1 MNLEPSFDP
10 RALGTDSLLQL
21 AGRVARIGG
30 WSVDLRTRQVQWSDE
45 VGRIH
50 ETPPGW
56 QPSVDE
62 GIAFYA
68 PEHRALIAEAFGR
81 CAELGEP
88 YDLELQILT
97 AHGRRV
103 WVHTAG
109 QAERDASG
117 RIVRVYGAF
126 HDIDARKRAEL
137 ALARMNRL
145 YALQG
150 GIAEAIVA
158 EPDDAQAL
166 LQRVCQIAVERGGF
180 ALAWLARRTDTGRSC
195 PVCAA
200 GDDAGWFE
208 LLRERAADPAFDHW
222 PLADAIGAGRFVA
235 IEDTQTD
242 PRLGAWTEPLLA
254 RGWRTAA
261 AVPLSAGGEHR
272 LGLVLLGADP
282 QSFGDD
288 ETRLLAAIGQT
299 LAHALIALAQRAER
313 DAAMSALRRR
323 EAELRSAQRI
333 AGVGGWNFDP
343 LKRRLRMSPAAL
355 TALGLAADPFEGS
368 PHEFLAWIHPDD
380 RERVRRAMQAAGARG
395 SMYDVEHRILREDG
409 GTSWLHSRAEPTPQ
423 PDGSTLW
430 VGSVLD
436 VTAHKQAELRL
447 REQVGR
453 LALLDRIT
461 RAIGERLELDGVL
474 RIVTTQVEA
483 HLPAELCAVLVRDA
497 VQPARLRL
505 GAAGGSAAAVAR
517 AALAALTAAPD
528 GAPAPAL
535 ADAPLA
541 VPVLVDAGDPLLQ
554 QLAVTGLGSAVLL
567 PLDRPGAP
575 LGLMLVARSAPR
587 GFGAR
592 DVEFLQQLT
601 EHVAIAARQAGLH
614 SDLRRAYETLER
626 TQAARLQ
633 QERLAALG
641 SMAGG
646 AAHDINNALS
656 PAALYVESLLARE
669 TGISARGREQLGA
682 IQRAIDDVADTVER
696 MRDFSRRGQ
705 ADVQPCVDLGAVART
720 VAGHAGERWGDARRP
735 HGTAIEVRIVAT
747 DAPLP
752 VRGVEAELVE
762 ALAELVANAVDAMP
776 GGGTLTLQAMPG
788 DDGGAVL
795 AVIDEGAGM
804 DEPTRRRCVE
814 PFFTTKGERGSGM
827 GLARVWGAAE
837 RHGARLRID
846 SAPGRGTTVTLNFP
860 REEHEAPTAPPPAP
874 PRGAPASLASRGL
887 PSPPAEHAG
896 PAASPPAPPN
906 PRCGKAGSCSAG
918 TALVADAAAPP
929 RVLVV
934 DDDELLRGTL
944 AQILQSEPLR
954 LVLAA
959 GGLEAIDAATAA
971 AAAGDPFDVVLT
983 DLGMPGIDGQQVA
996 AAVKRLQPPPR
1007 VVMLTG
1013 WGRGMVADD
1022 TLPPHVDQLL
1032 PKPPRLAD
1040 LRAVLRD
1047 AGRPDAGRRPGSE

>member
-1 MNLEPSFDP
+1 MTSPPEPGSD
-10 RALGTDSLLQL
+10 TLLQL
-21 AGRVARIGG
+21 AGRVAHLGG
-30 WSVDLRTRQVQWSDE
+30 WSVDLRARQVRWSDE

-68 PEHRALIAEAFGR
+68 PEHRALIDESFSR

-97 AHGRRV
+97 ARGRRV
-103 WVHTAG
+103 WVRTAG
-109 QAERDASG
+109 QAERDAGG

-158 EPDDAQAL
+158 EPGDAQAL
-166 LQRVCQIAVERGGF
+166 LQRVCQIAVERGNF
-180 ALAWLARRTDTGRSC
+180 AFAAVSRRSHEGRPIPLFS
-195 PVCAA
+195 A
-200 GDDAGWFE
+200 GDDSGYLDLVRA
-208 LLRERAADPAFDHW
+208 RAADPSFHDW
-222 PLADAIGAGRFVA
+222 PLQAAIAEGEMMI
-235 IEDTQTD
+235 IEDVRTD
-242 PRLGAWTEPLLA
+242 ARMVAWAQPMLA

-261 AVPLSAGGEHR
+261 FLPLTVGEER
-272 LGLVLLGADP
+272 ALGLVLLGADP

-299 LAHALIALAQRAER
+299 LSHALQALRQRAEQR
-313 DAAMSALRRR
+313 AAEDMLRHS
-323 EAELRSAQRI
+323 EAELRSAQRV
-333 AGVGGWNFDP
+333 AGLGGWSLDP
-343 LKRRLRMSPAAL
+343 QQSRLRLSAAAMAAL
-355 TALGLAADPFEGS
+355 GMAAEPFQG
-368 PHEFLAWIHPDD
+368 PPQDFLSWVHPQDHD
-380 RERVRRAMQAAGARG
+380 RIRQAMKAAAGGRTPTFDAEFR
-395 SMYDVEHRILREDG
+395 VLREDG
-409 GTSWLHSRAEPTPQ
+409 GMSWVHGRGEPTPH
-423 PDGSTLW
+423 PGGGTLW

-436 VTAHKQAELRL
+436 VSAHKQAELKL
-447 REQVGR
+447 REQVAR
-453 LALLDRIT
+453 LGLLDRIT
-461 RAIGERLELDGVL
+461 RAIGERLELDSVL
-474 RIVTTQVEA
+474 RIVATQVEA

-497 VQPARLRL
+497 AQPARLRL
-505 GAAGGSAAAVAR
+505 GAAGGSAVAAAR
-517 AALAALTAAPD
+517 AALAALTAAPG

-541 VPVLVDAGDPLLQ
+541 VPELADTREPLLQ
-554 QLAVTGLGSAVLL
+554 HLAGFGLGSAVVL

-575 LGLMLVARSAPR
+575 LGMMLVARAALR
-587 GFGAR
+587 GFSAR
-592 DVEFLQQLT
+592 DVEFLQQLVG
-601 EHVAIAARQAGLH
+601 HVAIAAHQAALH
-614 SDLRRAYETLER
+614 GDLRRAYEELER

-641 SMAGG
+641 AMAGG

-669 TGISARGREQLGA
+669 PGLSARASQQLGA
-682 IQRAIDDVADTVER
+682 VQRAIDDVAQTVER

-705 ADVQPCVDLGAVART
+705 ADARPGVDLAAVLRAVA
-720 VAGHAGERWGDARRP
+720 AHASERWGEARRP
-735 HGTAIEVRIVAT
+735 RGTEIAIRI
-747 DAPLP
+747 DAGDTPLP
-752 VRGVEAELVE
+752 VQGVEAELTE

-776 GGGTLTLQAMPG
+776 GGGTLTLRAGPG
-788 DDGGAVL
+788 DRGGALL
-795 AVIDEGAGM
+795 AVADDGVGM
-804 DEPTRRRCVE
+804 DEPTRRRSVE

-827 GLARVWGAAE
+827 GLARVWGMAE

-846 SAPGRGTTVTLNFP
+846 SAPGRGTTVTLQFP
-860 REEHEAPTAPPPAP
+860 PPELAPPPAPPPAP
-874 PRGAPASLASRGL
+874 PRELPAAPASHAGL
-887 PSPPAEHAG
+887 PTPS
-896 PAASPPAPPN
+896 PAPP
-906 PRCGKAGSCSAG
+906 PPGHCETGSTAASAGIAAGS
-918 TALVADAAAPP
+918 AAAPH
-929 RVLVV
+929 VLIV
-934 DDDELLRGTL
+934 DDDDLLRGTL
-944 AQILQSEPLR
+944 AQILRAEPLR
-954 LVLAA
+954 VVLAA
-959 GGLEAIDAATAA
+959 GGREAIDAATAA

-983 DLGMPGIDGQQVA
+983 DLGMPGVDGQQVA

-1013 WGRGMVADD
+1013 WGRGMAADD

-1047 AGRPDAGRRPGSE
+1047 VGQPDDAGRRPGSE

>member
-1 MNLEPSFDP
+1 MNAHAEHDAAAP
-10 RALGTDSLLQL
+10 RSDALLQL
-21 AGRVARIGG
+21 AGQVAHLGG

-68 PEHRALIAEAFGR
+68 PEHRALIDEAFSR

-97 AHGRRV
+97 ARGRRV
-103 WVHTAG
+103 WVRTAG

-117 RIVRVYGAF
+117 RIVSVYGAF

-158 EPDDAQAL
+158 EPGDAQAL

-180 ALAWLARRTDTGRSC
+180 ALAWLARRTDEGRSA
-195 PVCAA
+195 PLCAA

-208 LLRERAADPAFDHW
+208 LLRQRAADPAFDHW
-222 PLADAIGAGRFVA
+222 PLADAIGEGRFIA
-235 IEDTQTD
+235 IEDTRTD
-242 PRLGAWTEPLLA
+242 PRLDTWTEPLLA
-254 RGWRTAA
+254 RGWHTAA
-261 AVPLSAGGEHR
+261 AVPLSVGGENR

-282 QSFGDD
+282 QSFGGD
-288 ETRLLAAIGQT
+288 EVQLLAAIGQT
-299 LAHALIALAQRAER
+299 LSHALQAISQRARR
-313 DAAMSALRRR
+313 DAAEAMLRRS
-323 EAELRSAQRI
+323 EAELRSAQRV
-333 AGVGGWNFDP
+333 AGLGGWTFDP
-343 LKRRLRMSPAAL
+343 QARRLNMSAAAMAAL
-355 TALGLAADPFEGS
+355 GMAAEPFEGS
-368 PHEFLAWIHPDD
+368 LRDLLEWMHPQD
-380 RERVRRAMQAAGARG
+380 RERVRQSIRSAASGG
-395 SMYDVEHRILREDG
+395 LCYEVEYRVLREDG
-409 GTSWLHSRAEPTPQ
+409 GTSWAHTRAELTPH
-423 PDGSTLW
+423 PDGGTLW

-436 VTAHKQAELRL
+436 VSAHKQAELKL
-447 REQVGR
+447 REQIAR
-453 LALLDRIT
+453 LGLLDRIT
-461 RAIGERLELDGVL
+461 RAIGERLELDSVL
-474 RIVTTQVEA
+474 RIVATQVEA
-483 HLPAELCAVLVRDA
+483 HLPAELCAVLVRDG

-505 GAAGGSAAAVAR
+505 GAVGGSAVAAAR
-517 AALAALTAAPD
+517 AALAALTAAPE

-535 ADAPLA
+535 ADAPLS
-541 VPVLVDAGDPLLQ
+541 VPVLADTREPLLQ
-554 QLAVTGLGSAVLL
+554 RLAGFGLGSAVLL

-575 LGLMLVARSAPR
+575 LGLMLVARAALR
-587 GFGAR
+587 GFSAR
-592 DVEFLQQLT
+592 DVEFLQQLVG
-601 EHVAIAARQAGLH
+601 HVAIAAHQAALH
-614 SDLRRAYETLER
+614 GDLRRAYDELER

-641 SMAGG
+641 AMAGG

-669 TGISARGREQLGA
+669 TGLSARAREQLGA
-682 IQRAIDDVADTVER
+682 VQRAIDDVAQTVER

-705 ADVQPCVDLGAVART
+705 ADARPGVDLAAVLRAVA
-720 VAGHAGERWGDARRP
+720 AHASERWGETRRP
-735 HGTAIEVRIVAT
+735 RGTEIAIRI
-747 DAPLP
+747 DAGDTPLP
-752 VRGVEAELVE
+752 VQGVEAELTE

-776 GGGTLTLQAMPG
+776 GGGTLTLRAGPG
-788 DDGGAVL
+788 HGGGALLAVADDGM
-795 AVIDEGAGM
+795 GM
-804 DEPTRRRCVE
+804 DEPTRRRSVE

-827 GLARVWGAAE
+827 GLARVWGMAE

-846 SAPGRGTTVTLNFP
+846 SAPGRGTTVTLQFP
-860 REEHEAPTAPPPAP
+860 PPELAPPPAP
-874 PRGAPASLASRGL
+874 PRELPAAPASHAGL
-887 PSPPAEHAG
+887 PTPS
-896 PAASPPAPPN
+896 PAPP
-906 PRCGKAGSCSAG
+906 PPGHCETGSTAASAGIAAGS
-918 TALVADAAAPP
+918 AAAPH
-929 RVLVV
+929 VLVV
-934 DDDELLRGTL
+934 DDDDLLRGTL
-944 AQILQSEPLR
+944 AQILRAEPLR
-954 LVLAA
+954 VVLAA
-959 GGLEAIDAATAA
+959 GGREAIDAATAA

-983 DLGMPGIDGQQVA
+983 DLGMPGVDGQQVA

-1013 WGRGMVADD
+1013 WGRGMAADD

-1047 AGRPDAGRRPGSE
+1047 VGRPDDAGRRPGSE